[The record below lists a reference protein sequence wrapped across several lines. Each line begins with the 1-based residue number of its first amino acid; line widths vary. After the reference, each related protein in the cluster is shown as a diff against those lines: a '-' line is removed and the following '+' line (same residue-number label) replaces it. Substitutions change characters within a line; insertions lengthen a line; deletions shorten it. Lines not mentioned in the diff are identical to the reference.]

1 MRPPPHID
9 FVPMD
14 RIQQLYAE
22 MPVVFAKE
30 IARREHAA
38 AALHG
43 MSPAD
48 LQLQNGLKRNRPD
61 ELLPELANKRRDTG
75 ETKLSTP
82 IAPTP
87 HLSNAVPSTMNPGM
101 LPGVGNPLS
110 AVPSLQG
117 TPAPQLG
124 SPAMPPPTVP
134 QGIMGGNTEAQL
146 LAARE
151 RARQMQMQQI
161 QQQNMQQQQRQLAE
175 SSRQMSPPHGQQ
187 GMGMANMAGP
197 SSMGGMQP
205 QAMQQMQTQNQLLM
219 RQYQILQ
226 NPDHPLTHY
235 LNQQVPNFTS
245 LPMQQQLQHVQK
257 AQVCSYERRGIS
269 RTEDTCCSS

>member
-1 MRPPPHID
+1 
-9 FVPMD
+9 MD

-30 IARREHAA
+30 IARREQAA
-38 AALHG
+38 AALQ
-43 MSPAD
+43 SISQVD
-48 LQLQNGLKRNRPD
+48 LQNGLKRNRPD
-61 ELLPELANKRRDTG
+61 ELLPELANKRRDMG
-75 ETKLSTP
+75 DSKLSTP

-87 HLSNAVPSTMNPGM
+87 HLSSAVPPQMNPGM
-101 LPGVGNPLS
+101 LQGAGNPLS

-134 QGIMGGNTEAQL
+134 PGMMGGNTDAQM

-175 SSRQMSPPHGQQ
+175 SNRQMSPPHGQQ
-187 GMGMANMAGP
+187 AMGMANMAGP
-197 SSMGGMQP
+197 SSMGGMQS
-205 QAMQQMQTQNQLLM
+205 QGMQQMQNQNQLLM

-226 NPDHPLTHY
+226 NPAHPLTQY

-245 LPMQQQLQHVQK
+245 LPVPQQLQHVQK
-257 AQVCSYERRGIS
+257 AQVCPH
-269 RTEDTCCSS
+269 